1 MTSAA
6 SQQPQISATTPSASS
21 APSYASAAGASK
33 KPTAT
38 PLIAAGSHP
47 APVVVGSSAPASQ
60 NGKPAA
66 PPVNGRP
73 NITPAIPTV
82 SGPPAIARSTLNG
95 AAGEHARKSS
105 VTITGNAPQGH
116 IANGGPVGGASKSM
130 PQFGFN
136 ESPAVSHSTPH
147 TGGAAPIAIP
157 GGGNPRVM
165 SPAHS
170 PSPIPQ
176 MPQQSGGQRA
186 PSTTQAPV
194 TFGSFPGDGDVSYLV
209 PSRSL
214 DAYC

>member
-1 MTSAA
+1 
-6 SQQPQISATTPSASS
+6 
-21 APSYASAAGASK
+21 
-33 KPTAT
+33 
-38 PLIAAGSHP
+38 
-47 APVVVGSSAPASQ
+47 
-60 NGKPAA
+60 
-66 PPVNGRP
+66 VNGRP

-186 PSTTQAPV
+186 PSNTQAPV
-194 TFGSFPGDGDVSYLV
+194 TFGSFPGDGDVSISPL
-209 PSRSL
+209 PRSL
-214 DAYC
+214 KAVADVFSSSVT